1 MDTTDL
7 EAQDRADM
15 ARLAAGQE
23 SALDRLME
31 RHAAGV
37 FHFLH
42 RMLGNEEDAQ
52 DLAQETFVR
61 VHQACA
67 SYRPERKFSTWL
79 FTIAANLAR
88 NQFRWRSRHPTVS
101 FDAPVEATER
111 SLADALPAPLQAPD
125 RAVDAA
131 ELAQAVR
138 RSVDELPPDL
148 RDAIVLCEW
157 EERTVAEAA
166 AILESSPKAVGARLY
181 RARRWLR
188 ERLRHWL

>member
-7 EAQDRADM
+7 DAQDRADM
-15 ARLAAGQE
+15 ARLAAGQQ

-31 RHAAGV
+31 RHAAAL
-37 FHFLH
+37 FYFLY

-101 FDAPVEATER
+101 LDAPAEATEQT
-111 SLADALPAPLQAPD
+111 LADALPTPLEAPD

-138 RSVDELPPDL
+138 QAVHELPPDL

-157 EERTVAEAA
+157 EEMAVAEAA
-166 AILESSPKAVGARLY
+166 AILESSPKAVEARLY

>member
-1 MDTTDL
+1 MDTTDP

-15 ARLAAGQE
+15 ASLAAGQE

-31 RHAAGV
+31 RHAAAV

-61 VHQACA
+61 VHRASA
-67 SYRPERKFSTWL
+67 SYRPQQKFTTWL
-79 FTIAANLAR
+79 YTIAANLAR
-88 NQFRWRSRHPTVS
+88 NHLRWRSRHPTAS
-101 FDAPVEATER
+101 LDAPVESSEQT
-111 SLADALPAPLQAPD
+111 LADALPSPLKAPD
-125 RAVDAA
+125 GAVNAA
-131 ELAQAVR
+131 ELVQAVR
-138 RSVDELPPDL
+138 RAVDELPPDL

-157 EERTVAEAA
+157 EELAVAEAA
-166 AILESSPKAVGARLY
+166 AVLESSPKAVEARLY

-188 ERLRHWL
+188 ERLRPWL